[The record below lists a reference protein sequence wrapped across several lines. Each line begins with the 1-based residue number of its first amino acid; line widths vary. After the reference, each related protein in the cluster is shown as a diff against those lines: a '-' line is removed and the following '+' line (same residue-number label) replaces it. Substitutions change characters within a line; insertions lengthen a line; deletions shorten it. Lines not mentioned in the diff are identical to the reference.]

1 MISFEQIRRRKIVQW
16 ALAYVAAAWALL
28 QVLALVADSFGW
40 PRMVTRGGI
49 LLAGL
54 GLLATLVI
62 SWYHGER
69 GAQRVS
75 GVEILLLAGIFVLAG
90 ATVVRLAPGR
100 EQDRGAAAGAATQ
113 TRSRDHPSSIIRL
126 ER

>member
-1 MISFEQIRRRKIVQW
+1 MISFEQVRRRKIVQW

-28 QVLALVADSFGW
+28 QVLALIADSFAW
-40 PRMVTRGGI
+40 PAVVTRGAI

-69 GAQRVS
+69 GA
-75 GVEILLLAGIFVLAG
+75 
-90 ATVVRLAPGR
+90 
-100 EQDRGAAAGAATQ
+100 
-113 TRSRDHPSSIIRL
+113 
-126 ER
+126 